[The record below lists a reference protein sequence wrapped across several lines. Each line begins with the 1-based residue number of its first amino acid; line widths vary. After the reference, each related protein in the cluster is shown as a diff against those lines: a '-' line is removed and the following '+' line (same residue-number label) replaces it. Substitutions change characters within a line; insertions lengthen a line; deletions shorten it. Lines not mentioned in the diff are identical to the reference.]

1 MTGATAATGR
11 RQGKTIRSMLDA
23 LIILAYFAAVL
34 VVAVRARL
42 TGEITAEEYFVSD
55 RKLGWWSIA
64 ASTVA
69 TNLHAGHFLAVIG
82 SAYAFGLAQA
92 NFELNAVFGLLMA
105 AFVFVPLYLRARV
118 VTITQYFT
126 DKFGRGVGL
135 TYSLLSMFLY
145 GTLYLGGTLFWGG
158 YSLEILF
165 GDAVHAAVGGSPGLH
180 ICVMIVAL
188 GGVSALYTYFGGLTA
203 VVRTDVIQFL
213 LLLGGGLTVAFLSV
227 HRLGGWDALYSVT
240 GDRMH
245 LHLPNSHPQLPW
257 LGIIAM
263 NLLNLQYWGCNQVI
277 LQRSLAARSL
287 KHAQVGL
294 LVGGVFKFV
303 TAAMLVLPG
312 IALVG
317 ILGRDHPLDDPDQ
330 AYLKIVELLLAPGVR
345 GLVLCGLFASLM
357 SSVDSIFNSISTLWS
372 VDVYKG
378 RLRPDATDAQVVRV
392 GKQAILATLLL
403 GIGFGFV
410 FTWIKLDNP
419 SFPLDPLFKKA
430 SYFIKNGFVVLIASA
445 VFLARPSRRLV
456 LTALLATIPLT
467 ILLNVLFA
475 STPYLIL
482 TAVIIVGSYLVV
494 ALPTMLRGKWR
505 PAGPLLV
512 IPDRRVGWFGA
523 ALGAALVAAHV
534 GFH

>member
-1 MTGATAATGR
+1 
-11 RQGKTIRSMLDA
+11 MLDA
-23 LIILAYFAAVL
+23 FIILGYFAAVM

-42 TGEITAEEYFVSD
+42 TGAVTTEEYFVSG
-55 RKLGWWSIA
+55 RSLRWWSIA
-64 ASTVA
+64 VSTIA

-105 AFVFVPLYLRARV
+105 AFVFVPLYLKARV
-118 VTITQYFT
+118 VTITQFFT
-126 DKFGRGVGL
+126 EKFGRNVGL
-135 TYSLLSMFLY
+135 AYSLLSMFLY

-165 GDAVHAAVGGSPGLH
+165 GDAVQAAVGGTPGLR
-180 ICVMIVAL
+180 IAVMIVAL

-203 VVRTDVIQFL
+203 VVRTDVIQFV

-227 HRLGGWDALYSVT
+227 HRLGGWDALYAVT

-245 LHLPNSHPQLPW
+245 LHLPNSHQQLPW
-257 LGIIAM
+257 LGILAM

-287 KHAQVGL
+287 KDAQIGL

-330 AYLKIVELLLAPGVR
+330 AYLKVVELLLAPGVR

-372 VDVYKG
+372 VDIYKG
-378 RLRPDATDAQVVRV
+378 RLRPDATDEQVVKV
-392 GKQAILATLLL
+392 GRRAILVTLLL
-403 GIGFGFV
+403 GIGFGFA
-410 FTWIKLDNP
+410 FAYIKLDNP
-419 SFPLDPLFKKA
+419 SFPLDPFFKKT

-456 LTALLATIPLT
+456 LAALLATIPLT
-467 ILLNVLFA
+467 ILLNVMFA
-475 STPYLIL
+475 GTPYLIL
-482 TAVIIVGSYLVV
+482 TSIIIIGAYLVV
-494 ALPTMLRGKWR
+494 AAPTMARGNWR
-505 PAGPLLV
+505 PAGPLV
-512 IPDRRVGWFGA
+512 VVADRRVGWFGV
-523 ALGAALVAAHV
+523 ALGVALVGAHLV
-534 GFH
+534 FH